1 MTRSGAARERLGP
14 WDVFVVATVMLGLA
28 CATGVWGLRASI
40 AVLVT
45 STCTAAVI
53 GGVVTERVTA
63 GIRTGV
69 AVGVCL
75 GAAAGLVAGL
85 GSLGVL
91 ILLGLAVTSPVV
103 LSRLEGRWRAVP
115 PRGRSFDAGPPEP
128 EPPDEVAAPTPM
140 IEPAPA
146 DVRALDDA
154 ELCLEW
160 RRSFVRLETVRGA
173 AARLAVVEQRQRYLD
188 ELQRRHTDAF
198 QKWLQSGAR
207 ASGNPLPFLQER
219 PPETP
224 EGMAQDQGP
233 EPPA

>member
-1 MTRSGAARERLGP
+1 
-14 WDVFVVATVMLGLA
+14 MLGLA

-85 GSLGVL
+85 GWLGVL
-91 ILLGLAVTSPVV
+91 ILFGLAVTSPVV
-103 LSRLEGRWRAVP
+103 RSRLDARWRTVP
-115 PRGRSFDAGPPEP
+115 QRGPSFQATPPVPLDDAT
-128 EPPDEVAAPTPM
+128 ALAPIT
-140 IEPAPA
+140 EPAPA
-146 DVRALDDA
+146 DVGALDDA
-154 ELCLEW
+154 QLCLEW

-198 QKWLQSGAR
+198 QKWLESGAR
-207 ASGNPLPFLQER
+207 ASGNPLPFLQQR

-224 EGMAQDQGP
+224 EGLREDQEP
-233 EPPA
+233 ESPA